1 MAGSPPRP
9 DAPDHDVVV
18 IGAGVIGCA
27 IARELAG
34 YALRVALVEARGDVG
49 DGTSKA
55 NTAILHTGF
64 DATPGTLESRL
75 VHDGYLLLRD
85 YCEAT
90 GIPVEHTSALLVA
103 WDDEQLANLP
113 VLKEKAE
120 RNGYHE
126 TSIVDA
132 AHVYATV
139 PDLGPGALGG
149 LVVLG
154 ESIICTWSTSIALAT
169 DAVNRGAT
177 LLLDTRVT
185 GLTVPGGGGAGDAGA
200 EDAALVGDAGADAGE
215 AGASGGAGASG
226 AHAIVHTTR
235 GPLTTRW
242 VVNAAGLGGDEVDA
256 MAGFDRFHLHPRR
269 GELLVFD
276 KLTRPRVPV
285 IVLPVPSKLGKGV
298 LVSPTIY
305 GNVMVGPTA
314 EDMTDRTDTATTQ
327 DGFDFLRA
335 KGEALMPSLMDE
347 EVTAAYA
354 GLRAAHDRSDYV
366 IEADARL
373 GYAVA
378 GCIRSTGLT
387 SAMAVGEYV
396 AGMLADAGLDLE
408 PRADL
413 PAPPR
418 VPQIGEHAPRPYQ
431 DADLIAADPAYGEI
445 VCFCERVTAGEIR
458 DALGSTVPARDLGG
472 LRRRT
477 RAHNGRCQGFF
488 CGARLTALL
497 EEASR

>member
-1 MAGSPPRP
+1 MPPTY
-9 DAPDHDVVV
+9 DVVV
-18 IGAGVIGCA
+18 IGAGVVGCA

-34 YALRVALVEARGDVG
+34 HRLRVALVEARGDVG

-64 DATPGTLESRL
+64 DAMPGTLESRL

-85 YCEAT
+85 YCAAT
-90 GIPVEHTSALLVA
+90 GIPVERTSALLVA

-113 VLKEKAE
+113 GLAEKAE
-120 RNGYHE
+120 ANGYHE
-126 TSIVDA
+126 TSLVDA
-132 AHVYATV
+132 AEVYRIV

-149 LVVLG
+149 LVVPG
-154 ESIICTWSTSIALAT
+154 ESIICSWSTAIALAT
-169 DAVNRGAT
+169 DAVNRGCE
-177 LLLDTRVT
+177 LLLNTAVT
-185 GLTVPGGGGAGDAGA
+185 GLTLPGDGD
-200 EDAALVGDAGADAGE
+200 GDGE
-215 AGASGGAGASG
+215 GDGDGGAGAST
-226 AHAIVHTTR
+226 VHTSR
-235 GPLTTRW
+235 GDLPARW
-242 VVNAAGLGGDEVDA
+242 VVNAAGLGGDRVDA
-256 MAGFDRFHLHPRR
+256 MAGFDRFRLHPRR

-276 KLTRPRVPV
+276 KLARPSVPV

-314 EDMTDRTDTATTQ
+314 EDMTDRADTATTEA
-327 DGFDFLRA
+327 GFDFLRA
-335 KGEALMPSLMDE
+335 KGAALMPSLMDE

-354 GLRAAHDRSDYV
+354 GLRAAHDRDDYV
-366 IEADARL
+366 IEADAHRR
-373 GYAVA
+373 YAVA

-387 SAMAVGEYV
+387 SSMAVGGYV
-396 AGMLADAGLDLE
+396 RDLLAGAGLAME
-408 PRADL
+408 AREDL

-431 DADLIAADPAYGEI
+431 DADLISRDPAYGEI

-458 DALGSTVPARDLGG
+458 DALAATVPARDLGG

-477 RAHNGRCQGFF
+477 RAHNGRCQGFH

-497 EEASR
+497 EEAAR